1 MSSSPKRN
9 LHRRDEDESR
19 ALKGVNF
26 GDLTVYEF
34 HSILGDNP
42 AVSEGSPLTLEWKH
56 LSQTTMPIDVH
67 EFVKQSRPR
76 RKRKDLR
83 LNSAARDTYLLSE
96 GYSLQELLE
105 ASNATKLIQE
115 QRRASMKGTSWDRFR
130 KAVDKAVDGTFKLQ
144 KKVAGTAA

>member
-1 MSSSPKRN
+1 MSSTPK
-9 LHRRDEDESR
+9 SI
-19 ALKGVNF
+19 LKHDDDRHSSKEVNF
-26 GDLTVYEF
+26 GALTVYEF

-42 AVSEGSPLTLEWKH
+42 AVSEGSPLTLEWQH
-56 LSQTTMPIDVH
+56 SSQTTMPIDVY

-76 RKRKDLR
+76 RKRKELR
-83 LNSAARDTYLLSE
+83 LTSAARDTYLLSE